1 MGGPCKLQSGVQM
14 KRRGHAFAVALLL
27 KHQEANLLSPEWCV
41 NRCTACAPVCVC
53 VCLRS
58 KALGDYAMEP
68 KNEGGFQDNLKSKK
82 KKYYVSKGI
91 GRLKWL
97 PGGTQN
103 KGALAVIF

>member
-1 MGGPCKLQSGVQM
+1 M
-14 KRRGHAFAVALLL
+14 RGDF
-27 KHQEANLLSPEWCV
+27 KII
-41 NRCTACAPVCVC
+41 
-53 VCLRS
+53 LR
-58 KALGDYAMEP
+58 AR
-68 KNEGGFQDNLKSKK
+68 

>member
-1 MGGPCKLQSGVQM
+1 
-14 KRRGHAFAVALLL
+14 
-27 KHQEANLLSPEWCV
+27 
-41 NRCTACAPVCVC
+41 
-53 VCLRS
+53 
-58 KALGDYAMEP
+58 MEP